1 MASRLDADKQAEES
15 VEQDGLPHV
24 LVVDDDRRIRTLLK
38 QYLVENGFR
47 ITVAADAKDARQ
59 YLESLAFDLIILDIM
74 MPGESGLEL
83 TASLRKISDVPV
95 LLLTARG
102 TAENRIEGL
111 EHGADDYL
119 MKPFEPRE
127 LVLRAQSILKRSHK
141 PVVEAPKDIQMGDCH
156 FNIARGELWRADKL
170 IKLTSAEQTLMH
182 VFAASPGE
190 TFSRQDLSEKTG
202 VAQERSI
209 DVQVTRLRRKI
220 EADPKMPIYLQTVR
234 SVGYVLVPE

>member
-1 MASRLDADKQAEES
+1 MANRQENNQETN
-15 VEQDGLPHV
+15 QDNLPHV

-38 QYLVENGFR
+38 RYLVENGFR
-47 ITVAADAKDARQ
+47 ITVAGDAAEARQ

-83 TASLRKISDVPV
+83 TASLRKISEVPI

-102 TAENRIEGL
+102 TSENRIEGL

-127 LVLRAQSILKRSHK
+127 LVLRAKSILRRSQE
-141 PVVEAPKDIQMGDCH
+141 PIIETPKDISMGECR
-156 FNIARGELWRADKL
+156 FNVERGELWRGDKQ
-170 IKLTSAEQTLMH
+170 IKLTSAEQTLLH

-190 TFSRQDLSEKTG
+190 TFSRLDLSEKTG

-220 EADPKMPIYLQTVR
+220 EADPKMPLYLQTVR
-234 SVGYVLVPE
+234 SVGYVLIPD